1 MTNRLAVTWLL
12 FCTGFPAACAGPRE
26 PAPAPARPAAS
37 TTPAGQATTGPGT
50 RLGLLP
56 VVLVGRPSEEVAA
69 ALGLVLE
76 RRGMDHLELGSEPFV
91 APAGADWSA
100 TATAFAQWVARPDPA
115 GGAGASRPEAFL
127 YAEVLGDPRRG
138 PTEVRFAV
146 AGADGALLW
155 SDRQGPADA
164 DWQRTVRRD
173 PDPLGCMTLVAE
185 RLFTLAGWRVRPGP
199 VDGPMAQRFA
209 ARSGLPSA
217 SERTAMQAR
226 RRVLREA
233 YDEAPLVV
241 AASLWQGVA
250 DAGGPTRLVGRL
262 VDDGWLQARAAE
274 GELALSVPPSA
285 NEQRRL
291 WDLARAL
298 QTAVR
303 SRPPTG
309 AEYVL
314 ANDCGLDLAGG
325 HGFAHAVVVD
335 ARGEVV
341 MAEFWNDQ
349 APEWQAAAPQD
360 QAAVERL
367 LAVQLRQRLR

>member
-241 AASLWQGVA
+241 ARRSGKASPMLEAPPAWWVGSSTM
-250 DAGGPTRLVGRL
+250 AGCR
-262 VDDGWLQARAAE
+262 RA
-274 GELALSVPPSA
+274 PPRGSW
-285 NEQRRL
+285 RCRC
-291 WDLARAL
+291 R
-298 QTAVR
+298 
-303 SRPPTG
+303 RPPTSSAACG
-309 AEYVL
+309 ISPEPCKPPCAADRRPAPSTCWPATAGSTSL
-314 ANDCGLDLAGG
+314 AAMGS
-325 HGFAHAVVVD
+325 
-335 ARGEVV
+335 RTPSSS
-341 MAEFWNDQ
+341 MR
-349 APEWQAAAPQD
+349 AAKW
-360 QAAVERL
+360 
-367 LAVQLRQRLR
+367 